1 MRARKESFN
10 GFASSPPY
18 EDGVPAHKLM
28 ELNYKNMIK
37 ALVSLEDEKNISEEV
52 VLDALKEAMA
62 KAYKKNAELQDIDV
76 VAEINEKKKT
86 IDLFQNYTVV
96 PTDDDVEDDE
106 LEIGLAEAKVFD
118 ANAEVGGIIR
128 RPVEMTEMSRA
139 AVSIAKNVLRQ
150 KIREAEKVSV
160 YNEFIDK
167 KDEMLLGEVES
178 VKDKF
183 VLVNLGKTTALMP
196 RSAQIPNE
204 HLREG
209 QQIRVVIKEVN
220 RETKGSQVLVSRA
233 DPMLVKRL
241 FEKEVPEIYDGTVEI
256 KAIAREVGDRTKMAV
271 ISHNPDVDPIG
282 ACIGPKGQRVQR
294 IIEELKGE
302 KIDIFTYSDDLTELV
317 RNALAPAEVIAVL
330 PQSDGHNVLVI
341 VDEDQL
347 SLAIGKRGKNAR
359 LAVKLINRN
368 IDIKTRRD
376 IEDMGMDY
384 DAMIAEAEA
393 RREEI
398 RRENLRRETA
408 RKVEEAK
415 AKAAE
420 RLEAGMKK
428 LEALGGKAEEEDN
441 DYIPDEMMDTLDDNV
456 YEEIDMTSDE
466 KEEETAPV
474 AEPVEVEETPAEEEE
489 IIEPVE
495 ETEEVSE
502 EDEEDVIEEN
512 AMEKKPESRKHAN
525 LEEMAANNTYVSRF
539 EKLADTSKPKQD
551 TKFKKRF
558 KKKDEES
565 NYKVSNKELEK
576 QLKDKLAVS
585 KAAAKPVY
593 TEEELAEIE
602 AQQEAEEER
611 EYDIDYDEY
620 EDFYD
625 EDDN

>member
-1 MRARKESFN
+1 
-10 GFASSPPY
+10 
-18 EDGVPAHKLM
+18 M
-28 ELNYKNMIK
+28 ELNYKNMLK
-37 ALVSLEDEKNISEEV
+37 ALALVEDEKNISEEV
-52 VLDALKEAMA
+52 ILDALKEAMA

-86 IDLFQNYTVV
+86 IDLYQNYTVV
-96 PTDDDVEDDE
+96 ASDDDVEDDE
-106 LEIGLAEAKVFD
+106 LEIGLAEAKAYD

-160 YNEFIDK
+160 YNEYIDK
-167 KDEMLLGEVES
+167 KDDMVLGEVES

-183 VLVNLGKTTALMP
+183 VLVNLGKATALMP

-204 HLREG
+204 RLREG

-220 RETKGSQVLVSRA
+220 KETKGSQVLVSRA

-317 RNALAPAEVIAVL
+317 KNALAPASVIAVI
-330 PQSDGHNVLVI
+330 PQNDAHNLLVI
-341 VDEDQL
+341 VEEDQL

-384 DAMIAEAEA
+384 DALIEEAEA

-398 RRENLRRETA
+398 RRENLRRENQ
-408 RKVEEAK
+408 RKIEEAK
-415 AKAAE
+415 AKAEERIAE
-420 RLEAGMKK
+420 GHRK
-428 LEALGGKAEEEDN
+428 LEALGGKAEAED
-441 DYIPDEMMDTLDDNV
+441 DDFIPDEMMEGLDDRV
-456 YEEIDMTSDE
+456 YESIDLSTNE
-466 KEEETAPV
+466 EGKEEEPV
-474 AEPVEVEETPAEEEE
+474 IQEIEEVSETEEEPAVEVVE
-489 IIEPVE
+489 E
-495 ETEEVSE
+495 ETEEDTE
-502 EDEEDVIEEN
+502 EVFEET
-512 AMEKKPESRKHAN
+512 MEKKPESRKHAN

-551 TKFKKRF
+551 TKFRKKNR
-558 KKKDEES
+558 KKDEES
-565 NYKVSNKELEK
+565 PYKVSNKELEK
-576 QLKDKLAVS
+576 ALKDKLAAN
-585 KAAAKPVY
+585 KAAAKPIY

>member
-1 MRARKESFN
+1 M
-10 GFASSPPY
+10 
-18 EDGVPAHKLM
+18 L
-28 ELNYKNMIK
+28 K
-37 ALVSLEDEKNISEEV
+37 ALALVEDEKNISEEV
-52 VLDALKEAMA
+52 ILDALKEAMA

-86 IDLFQNYTVV
+86 IDLYQNYTVV
-96 PTDDDVEDDE
+96 ASDDDVEDDE
-106 LEIGLAEAKVFD
+106 LEIGLAEAKAYD

-160 YNEFIDK
+160 YNEYIDK
-167 KDEMLLGEVES
+167 KDDMVLGEVES

-183 VLVNLGKTTALMP
+183 VLVNLGKATALMP

-204 HLREG
+204 RLREG

-220 RETKGSQVLVSRA
+220 KETKGSQVLVSRA

-317 RNALAPAEVIAVL
+317 KNALAPASVIAVI
-330 PQSDGHNVLVI
+330 PQSDAHNLLVI
-341 VDEDQL
+341 VEEDQL

-384 DAMIAEAEA
+384 DALIEEAEA

-398 RRENLRRETA
+398 RRENLRRENQ
-408 RKVEEAK
+408 RKIEEAK
-415 AKAAE
+415 AKAEERIAE
-420 RLEAGMKK
+420 GHRK
-428 LEALGGKAEEEDN
+428 LEALGGKAEAED
-441 DYIPDEMMDTLDDNV
+441 DDFIPDEMMEGLDDRV
-456 YEEIDMTSDE
+456 YESIDLSTNE
-466 KEEETAPV
+466 EGKEEEPV
-474 AEPVEVEETPAEEEE
+474 IQEIEEVIETEEEPAVEVVE
-489 IIEPVE
+489 E
-495 ETEEVSE
+495 ETEEDTE
-502 EDEEDVIEEN
+502 EVFEET
-512 AMEKKPESRKHAN
+512 MEKKPESRKHAN

-551 TKFKKRF
+551 TKFRKKNR
-558 KKKDEES
+558 KKDEES
-565 NYKVSNKELEK
+565 PYKVSNKELEK
-576 QLKDKLAVS
+576 ALKDKLAAN
-585 KAAAKPVY
+585 KAAAKPIY

>member
-1 MRARKESFN
+1 
-10 GFASSPPY
+10 
-18 EDGVPAHKLM
+18 M
-28 ELNYKNMIK
+28 ELNYKNMLK
-37 ALVSLEDEKNISEEV
+37 ALALVEDEKNISEEV
-52 VLDALKEAMA
+52 ILDALKEAMA

-86 IDLFQNYTVV
+86 IDLYQNYTVV
-96 PTDDDVEDDE
+96 ASDDDVEDDE
-106 LEIGLAEAKVFD
+106 LEIGLAEAKAYD

-128 RPVEMTEMSRA
+128 RPVEMTDMSRA

-160 YNEFIDK
+160 YNEYIDK
-167 KDEMLLGEVES
+167 KDDMVLGEVES

-183 VLVNLGKTTALMP
+183 VLVNLGKATALMP

-204 HLREG
+204 RLREG

-220 RETKGSQVLVSRA
+220 KETKGSQVLVSRA

-317 RNALAPAEVIAVL
+317 KNALAPASVIAVI
-330 PQSDGHNVLVI
+330 PQSDAYNLLVI
-341 VDEDQL
+341 VEEDQL

-384 DAMIAEAEA
+384 DALIEEAEA

-398 RRENLRRETA
+398 RRENLRRENQ
-408 RKVEEAK
+408 RKIEEAK
-415 AKAAE
+415 AKAEERIAE
-420 RLEAGMKK
+420 GHRK
-428 LEALGGKAEEEDN
+428 LEALGGKAEAED
-441 DYIPDEMMDTLDDNV
+441 DDFIPDEMMEGLDDRV
-456 YEEIDMTSDE
+456 YESIDLSTNE
-466 KEEETAPV
+466 EGKEEEPV
-474 AEPVEVEETPAEEEE
+474 IQEIEEVSETEEEPAVEVVE
-489 IIEPVE
+489 E
-495 ETEEVSE
+495 ETEEDTE
-502 EDEEDVIEEN
+502 EVFEET
-512 AMEKKPESRKHAN
+512 MEKKPESRKHAN

-551 TKFKKRF
+551 TKFRKKNR
-558 KKKDEES
+558 KKDEES
-565 NYKVSNKELEK
+565 PYKVSNKELEK
-576 QLKDKLAVS
+576 ALKDKLAAN
-585 KAAAKPVY
+585 KAAAKPIY
-593 TEEELAEIE
+593 TEEELAEIQ

>member
-1 MRARKESFN
+1 
-10 GFASSPPY
+10 
-18 EDGVPAHKLM
+18 M
-28 ELNYKNMIK
+28 ELNYKNMLK
-37 ALVSLEDEKNISEEV
+37 ALALVEDEKNISEEV
-52 VLDALKEAMA
+52 ILDALKEAMA

-86 IDLFQNYTVV
+86 IDLYQNYTVV
-96 PTDDDVEDDE
+96 ASDDDVEDDE
-106 LEIGLAEAKVFD
+106 LEIGLAEAKEYD

-160 YNEFIDK
+160 YNEYIDK
-167 KDEMLLGEVES
+167 KDDMVLGEVES

-183 VLVNLGKTTALMP
+183 VLVNLGKATALMP

-204 HLREG
+204 RLREG

-220 RETKGSQVLVSRA
+220 KETKGSQVLVSRA

-282 ACIGPKGQRVQR
+282 ACIGPKGQRVQK

-317 RNALAPAEVIAVL
+317 KNALAPASVIAVI
-330 PQSDGHNVLVI
+330 PQSDAHNLLVI
-341 VDEDQL
+341 VEEDQL

-384 DAMIAEAEA
+384 DALIEEAEA

-398 RRENLRRETA
+398 RRENLRRENQ
-408 RKVEEAK
+408 RKIEEAK
-415 AKAAE
+415 AKAEERIAE
-420 RLEAGMKK
+420 GHRK
-428 LEALGGKAEEEDN
+428 LEALGGKAEAED
-441 DYIPDEMMDTLDDNV
+441 DDFIPDEMMEGLDDRV
-456 YEEIDMTSDE
+456 YESIDLSTNE
-466 KEEETAPV
+466 EGKEEEPV
-474 AEPVEVEETPAEEEE
+474 IQEIEEVSETEEEPAVEVVE
-489 IIEPVE
+489 E
-495 ETEEVSE
+495 ETEEDTE
-502 EDEEDVIEEN
+502 EVFEET
-512 AMEKKPESRKHAN
+512 MEKKPESRKHAN

-551 TKFKKRF
+551 TKFRKKNR
-558 KKKDEES
+558 KKDEES
-565 NYKVSNKELEK
+565 PYKVSNKELEK
-576 QLKDKLAVS
+576 ALKDKLAAN
-585 KAAAKPVY
+585 KAAAKPIY

>member
-1 MRARKESFN
+1 
-10 GFASSPPY
+10 
-18 EDGVPAHKLM
+18 M

-37 ALVSLEDEKNISEEV
+37 ALALVEDEKNISEEV
-52 VLDALKEAMA
+52 ILDALKEAMA

-86 IDLFQNYTVV
+86 IDLYQNYTVV
-96 PTDDDVEDDE
+96 ASDDDVEDDE
-106 LEIGLAEAKVFD
+106 LEIGLAEAKEYD
-118 ANAEVGGIIR
+118 SNAEVGGTIR

-160 YNEFIDK
+160 YNEYIDK
-167 KDEMLLGEVES
+167 KDDMVLGEVES

-183 VLVNLGKTTALMP
+183 ILVNLGKTTALMP

-204 HLREG
+204 RMYEG

-241 FEKEVPEIYDGTVEI
+241 FEKEVPEIYEGTVEI

-294 IIEELKGE
+294 VIEELKGE

-317 RNALAPAEVIAVL
+317 KNALAPAEVIAVI
-330 PQSDGHNVLVI
+330 PQNDAHNLLVI

-398 RRENLRRETA
+398 RLENLRRENA

-415 AKAAE
+415 AKAEE
-420 RLEAGMKK
+420 RIAAGHRK
-428 LEALGGKAEEEDN
+428 LEALGGKAMAED
-441 DYIPDEMMDTLDDNV
+441 DDFIPDEMMEGLDDRV
-456 YEEIDMTSDE
+456 YASIDMAAAESEAEEDTPVQE
-466 KEEETAPV
+466 IPAEETY
-474 AEPVEVEETPAEEEE
+474 EPVETVIEPEE
-489 IIEPVE
+489 IEE
-495 ETEEVSE
+495 ETEENE
-502 EDEEDVIEEN
+502 EEIVEEV
-512 AMEKKPESRKHAN
+512 MEKKQESRKHAN

-551 TKFKKRF
+551 TKFKKK

-565 NYKVSNKELEK
+565 TYKVSNKELEK
-576 QLKDKLAVS
+576 QLKEKLAVS
-585 KAAAKPVY
+585 KAAAKPIY

-602 AQQEAEEER
+602 AQQEAEEEK

-620 EDFYD
+620 EDYYGED
-625 EDDN
+625 E

>member
-1 MRARKESFN
+1 
-10 GFASSPPY
+10 
-18 EDGVPAHKLM
+18 M

-37 ALVSLEDEKNISEEV
+37 ALALVEDEKNISEEV
-52 VLDALKEAMA
+52 ILDALKEAMA

-86 IDLFQNYTVV
+86 IDLYQNYTVV
-96 PTDDDVEDDE
+96 ASDDDVEDDE
-106 LEIGLAEAKVFD
+106 LEIGLAEAKEYD
-118 ANAEVGGIIR
+118 SNAEVGGTIR

-160 YNEFIDK
+160 YNEYIDK
-167 KDEMLLGEVES
+167 KDDMVLGEVES

-183 VLVNLGKTTALMP
+183 ILVNLGKTTALMP

-204 HLREG
+204 RMYEG

-241 FEKEVPEIYDGTVEI
+241 FEKEVPEIYEGTVEI

-294 IIEELKGE
+294 VIEELKGE

-317 RNALAPAEVIAVL
+317 KNALAPAEVIAVI
-330 PQSDGHNVLVI
+330 PQNDAHNLLVI

-398 RRENLRRETA
+398 RLENLRRENA

-415 AKAAE
+415 AKAEE
-420 RLEAGMKK
+420 RIAAGHRK
-428 LEALGGKAEEEDN
+428 LEALGGKAMAED
-441 DYIPDEMMDTLDDNV
+441 DDFIPDEMMEGLDDRV
-456 YEEIDMTSDE
+456 YASIDMAAAESEAEEDTPVQE
-466 KEEETAPV
+466 IPAEETY
-474 AEPVEVEETPAEEEE
+474 EPVETVIEPEE
-489 IIEPVE
+489 IEE
-495 ETEEVSE
+495 ETEENE
-502 EDEEDVIEEN
+502 EEIVEEV
-512 AMEKKPESRKHAN
+512 MEKKQESRKHAN

-551 TKFKKRF
+551 TKFKKK
-558 KKKDEES
+558 KKKDEETS
-565 NYKVSNKELEK
+565 YKVSNKELEK
-576 QLKDKLAVS
+576 QLKEKLAVS
-585 KAAAKPVY
+585 KAAAKPIY

>member
-1 MRARKESFN
+1 
-10 GFASSPPY
+10 
-18 EDGVPAHKLM
+18 M
-28 ELNYKNMIK
+28 ELNYKNMLK
-37 ALVSLEDEKNISEEV
+37 ALALVEDEKNISEEV
-52 VLDALKEAMA
+52 ILDALKEAMA

-86 IDLFQNYTVV
+86 IDLYQNYTVV
-96 PTDDDVEDDE
+96 ASDDDVEDDE
-106 LEIGLAEAKVFD
+106 LEIGLAEAKAYD

-128 RPVEMTEMSRA
+128 RPVEMTDMSRA

-160 YNEFIDK
+160 YNEYIDK
-167 KDEMLLGEVES
+167 KDDMVLGEVES

-183 VLVNLGKTTALMP
+183 VLVNLGKATALMP

-204 HLREG
+204 RLREG

-220 RETKGSQVLVSRA
+220 KETKGSQVLVSRA

-317 RNALAPAEVIAVL
+317 KNALAPASVIAVI
-330 PQSDGHNVLVI
+330 PQSDAHNLLVI
-341 VDEDQL
+341 VEEDQL

-398 RRENLRRETA
+398 RLENLRRENA

-415 AKAAE
+415 AKAEE
-420 RLEAGMKK
+420 RIAAGHRK
-428 LEALGGKAEEEDN
+428 LEALGGKAMAED
-441 DYIPDEMMDTLDDNV
+441 DDFIPDEMMEGLDDRV
-456 YEEIDMTSDE
+456 YESIDLSTNE
-466 KEEETAPV
+466 EGKEEEPV
-474 AEPVEVEETPAEEEE
+474 IQEIEEVSETEEEPAVEVVE
-489 IIEPVE
+489 E
-495 ETEEVSE
+495 ETEEDTE
-502 EDEEDVIEEN
+502 EVFEET
-512 AMEKKPESRKHAN
+512 MEKKPESRKHAN

-551 TKFKKRF
+551 TKFRKKNR
-558 KKKDEES
+558 KKDEES
-565 NYKVSNKELEK
+565 PYKVSNKELEK
-576 QLKDKLAVS
+576 ALKDKLAAN
-585 KAAAKPVY
+585 KAAAKPIY

>member
-1 MRARKESFN
+1 
-10 GFASSPPY
+10 
-18 EDGVPAHKLM
+18 M

-37 ALVSLEDEKNISEEV
+37 ALALVEDEKNISEEV
-52 VLDALKEAMA
+52 ILDALKEAMA

-86 IDLFQNYTVV
+86 IDLYQNYTVV
-96 PTDDDVEDDE
+96 ASDDDVEDDE
-106 LEIGLAEAKVFD
+106 LEIGLAEAKEYD
-118 ANAEVGGIIR
+118 SNAEVGGTIR

-160 YNEFIDK
+160 YNEYIDK
-167 KDEMLLGEVES
+167 KDDMVLGEVES

-183 VLVNLGKTTALMP
+183 ILVNLGKTTALMP

-204 HLREG
+204 RMYEG

-241 FEKEVPEIYDGTVEI
+241 FEKEVPEIYEGTVEI

-294 IIEELKGE
+294 VIEELKGE

-317 RNALAPAEVIAVL
+317 KNALAPAEVIAVI
-330 PQSDGHNVLVI
+330 PQNDAHNLLVI

-398 RRENLRRETA
+398 RLENLRRENA

-415 AKAAE
+415 AKAEE
-420 RLEAGMKK
+420 RIAAGHRK
-428 LEALGGKAEEEDN
+428 LEALGGKAMAED
-441 DYIPDEMMDTLDDNV
+441 DDFIPDEMMEGLDDRV
-456 YEEIDMTSDE
+456 YASIDMAAAESEAEEDTPVQEIPS
-466 KEEETAPV
+466 EETY
-474 AEPVEVEETPAEEEE
+474 EPVETVIEPEE
-489 IIEPVE
+489 IEE
-495 ETEEVSE
+495 ETEENE
-502 EDEEDVIEEN
+502 EEIVEEV
-512 AMEKKPESRKHAN
+512 MEKKQESRKHAN

-539 EKLADTSKPKQD
+539 EKLADSSKPKQD
-551 TKFKKRF
+551 TKFKK
-558 KKKDEES
+558 KNKKDEETS
-565 NYKVSNKELEK
+565 YKVSNKELEK
-576 QLKDKLAVS
+576 QLKEKLAVS
-585 KAAAKPVY
+585 KAAAKPIY

>member
-1 MRARKESFN
+1 
-10 GFASSPPY
+10 
-18 EDGVPAHKLM
+18 M
-28 ELNYKNMIK
+28 ELNYKNMLK
-37 ALVSLEDEKNISEEV
+37 ALALVEDEKNISEEV
-52 VLDALKEAMA
+52 ILDALKEAMA

-86 IDLFQNYTVV
+86 IDLYQNYTVV
-96 PTDDDVEDDE
+96 ASDDDVEDDE
-106 LEIGLAEAKVFD
+106 LEIGLAEAKAYD

-128 RPVEMTEMSRA
+128 RPVEMTDMSRA

-160 YNEFIDK
+160 YNEYIDK
-167 KDEMLLGEVES
+167 KDDMVLGEVES

-183 VLVNLGKTTALMP
+183 VLVNLGKATALMP

-204 HLREG
+204 RLREG

-220 RETKGSQVLVSRA
+220 KETKGSQVLVSRA

-317 RNALAPAEVIAVL
+317 KNALAPASVIAVI
-330 PQSDGHNVLVI
+330 PQSDAHNLLVI
-341 VDEDQL
+341 VEEDQL

-384 DAMIAEAEA
+384 DALIEEAEA

-398 RRENLRRETA
+398 RRENLRRENQ
-408 RKVEEAK
+408 RKIEEAK
-415 AKAAE
+415 AKAEERIAE
-420 RLEAGMKK
+420 GHRK
-428 LEALGGKAEEEDN
+428 LEALGGKAEAED
-441 DYIPDEMMDTLDDNV
+441 DDFIPDEMMEGLDDRV
-456 YEEIDMTSDE
+456 YESIDLSANE
-466 KEEETAPV
+466 EGKEEEPV
-474 AEPVEVEETPAEEEE
+474 IQEIEEVSETEEEPAVEVVE
-489 IIEPVE
+489 E
-495 ETEEVSE
+495 ETEEDTE
-502 EDEEDVIEEN
+502 EVFEET
-512 AMEKKPESRKHAN
+512 MEKKPESRKHAN

-551 TKFKKRF
+551 TKFRKKNR
-558 KKKDEES
+558 KKDEES
-565 NYKVSNKELEK
+565 PYKVSNKELEK
-576 QLKDKLAVS
+576 ALKDKLAAN
-585 KAAAKPVY
+585 KAAAKPIY
-593 TEEELAEIE
+593 TEEELAEIQ

>member
-1 MRARKESFN
+1 
-10 GFASSPPY
+10 
-18 EDGVPAHKLM
+18 M
-28 ELNYKNMIK
+28 ELNYKNMLK
-37 ALVSLEDEKNISEEV
+37 ALALVEDEKNISEEV
-52 VLDALKEAMA
+52 ILDALKEAMA

-86 IDLFQNYTVV
+86 IDLYQNYTVV
-96 PTDDDVEDDE
+96 ASDDDVEDDE
-106 LEIGLAEAKVFD
+106 LEIGLAEAKAYD
-118 ANAEVGGIIR
+118 ANAQVGGIIR
-128 RPVEMTEMSRA
+128 RPVEMTDMSRA

-160 YNEFIDK
+160 YNEYIDK
-167 KDEMLLGEVES
+167 KDDMVLGEVES

-183 VLVNLGKTTALMP
+183 VLVNLGKATALMP

-204 HLREG
+204 RLREG

-220 RETKGSQVLVSRA
+220 KETKGSQVLVSRA

-317 RNALAPAEVIAVL
+317 KNALAPASVIAVI
-330 PQSDGHNVLVI
+330 PQSDAHNLLVI
-341 VDEDQL
+341 VEEDQL

-384 DAMIAEAEA
+384 DALIEEAEA

-398 RRENLRRETA
+398 RRENLRRENQ
-408 RKVEEAK
+408 RKIEEAK
-415 AKAAE
+415 AKAEERIAE
-420 RLEAGMKK
+420 GHRK
-428 LEALGGKAEEEDN
+428 LEALGGKAEAED
-441 DYIPDEMMDTLDDNV
+441 DDFIPDEMMEGLDDRV
-456 YEEIDMTSDE
+456 YESIDLSTNE
-466 KEEETAPV
+466 EGKEEEPV
-474 AEPVEVEETPAEEEE
+474 IQEIEEVSETEEEPAVEVVE
-489 IIEPVE
+489 E
-495 ETEEVSE
+495 ETEEDTE
-502 EDEEDVIEEN
+502 EVFEET
-512 AMEKKPESRKHAN
+512 MEKKPESRKHAN

-551 TKFKKRF
+551 TKFRKKNR
-558 KKKDEES
+558 KKDEES
-565 NYKVSNKELEK
+565 PYKVSNKELEK
-576 QLKDKLAVS
+576 ALKDKLAAN
-585 KAAAKPVY
+585 KAAAKPIY
-593 TEEELAEIE
+593 TEEELAEIQ

>member
-1 MRARKESFN
+1 
-10 GFASSPPY
+10 
-18 EDGVPAHKLM
+18 M
-28 ELNYKNMIK
+28 ELNYKNMLK
-37 ALVSLEDEKNISEEV
+37 ALALVEDEKNISEEV
-52 VLDALKEAMA
+52 ILDALKEAMA

-86 IDLFQNYTVV
+86 IDLYQNYTVV
-96 PTDDDVEDDE
+96 ASDDDVEDDE
-106 LEIGLAEAKVFD
+106 LEIGLAEAKEYD

-160 YNEFIDK
+160 YNEYIDK
-167 KDEMLLGEVES
+167 KDDMVLGEVES

-183 VLVNLGKTTALMP
+183 VLVNLGKATALMP

-204 HLREG
+204 RLREG

-220 RETKGSQVLVSRA
+220 KETKGSQVLVSRA

-317 RNALAPAEVIAVL
+317 KNALAPASVIAVI
-330 PQSDGHNVLVI
+330 PQSDAHNLLVI
-341 VDEDQL
+341 VEEDQL

-384 DAMIAEAEA
+384 DALIEEAEA

-398 RRENLRRETA
+398 RRENLRRENQ
-408 RKVEEAK
+408 RKIEEAK
-415 AKAAE
+415 AKAEERIAE
-420 RLEAGMKK
+420 GHRK
-428 LEALGGKAEEEDN
+428 LEALGGKAEAED
-441 DYIPDEMMDTLDDNV
+441 DDFIPDEMMEGLDDRV
-456 YEEIDMTSDE
+456 YESIDLSANE
-466 KEEETAPV
+466 EGKEEEPV
-474 AEPVEVEETPAEEEE
+474 IQEIEEVSETEEEPAVEVVE
-489 IIEPVE
+489 E
-495 ETEEVSE
+495 ETEEDTE
-502 EDEEDVIEEN
+502 EVFEET
-512 AMEKKPESRKHAN
+512 MEKKPESRKHAN

-551 TKFKKRF
+551 TKFRKKNR
-558 KKKDEES
+558 KKDEES
-565 NYKVSNKELEK
+565 PYKVSNKELEK
-576 QLKDKLAVS
+576 ALKDKLAAN
-585 KAAAKPVY
+585 KAAAKPIY
-593 TEEELAEIE
+593 TEEELAEIQ

>member
-1 MRARKESFN
+1 
-10 GFASSPPY
+10 
-18 EDGVPAHKLM
+18 M
-28 ELNYKNMIK
+28 ELNYKNMLK
-37 ALVSLEDEKNISEEV
+37 ALALVEDEKNISEEV
-52 VLDALKEAMA
+52 ILDALKEAMA

-86 IDLFQNYTVV
+86 IDLYQNYTVV
-96 PTDDDVEDDE
+96 ASDDDVEDDE
-106 LEIGLAEAKVFD
+106 LEIGLAEAKAYD

-160 YNEFIDK
+160 YNEYIDK
-167 KDEMLLGEVES
+167 KDDMVLGEVES

-183 VLVNLGKTTALMP
+183 VLVNLGKATALMP

-204 HLREG
+204 RLREG

-220 RETKGSQVLVSRA
+220 KETKGSQVLVSRA

-317 RNALAPAEVIAVL
+317 KNALAPASVIAVI
-330 PQSDGHNVLVI
+330 PQSDAHNLLVI
-341 VDEDQL
+341 VEEDQL

-384 DAMIAEAEA
+384 DALIEEAEA

-398 RRENLRRETA
+398 RRENLRRENQ
-408 RKVEEAK
+408 RKIEEAK
-415 AKAAE
+415 AKAEERIAE
-420 RLEAGMKK
+420 GHRK
-428 LEALGGKAEEEDN
+428 LEALGGKAEAED
-441 DYIPDEMMDTLDDNV
+441 DDFIPDEMMEGLDDRV
-456 YEEIDMTSDE
+456 YESIDLSANE
-466 KEEETAPV
+466 EGKEEEPV
-474 AEPVEVEETPAEEEE
+474 IQEIEEVSETEEEPAVEVVE
-489 IIEPVE
+489 E
-495 ETEEVSE
+495 ETEEDTE
-502 EDEEDVIEEN
+502 EVFEET
-512 AMEKKPESRKHAN
+512 MEKKPESRKHAN

-551 TKFKKRF
+551 TKFRKKNR
-558 KKKDEES
+558 KKDEES
-565 NYKVSNKELEK
+565 PYKVSNKELEK
-576 QLKDKLAVS
+576 ALKDKFAAN
-585 KAAAKPVY
+585 KAAAKPIY
-593 TEEELAEIE
+593 TEEELAEIQ

>member
-1 MRARKESFN
+1 
-10 GFASSPPY
+10 
-18 EDGVPAHKLM
+18 M
-28 ELNYKNMIK
+28 ELNYKNMLK
-37 ALVSLEDEKNISEEV
+37 ALALVEDEKNISEEV
-52 VLDALKEAMA
+52 ILDALKEAMA

-86 IDLFQNYTVV
+86 IDLYQNYTVV
-96 PTDDDVEDDE
+96 ASDDDVEDDE
-106 LEIGLAEAKVFD
+106 LEIGLAEAKAYD

-160 YNEFIDK
+160 YNEYIDK
-167 KDEMLLGEVES
+167 KDDMVLGEVES

-183 VLVNLGKTTALMP
+183 VLVNLGKATALMP

-204 HLREG
+204 RLREG

-220 RETKGSQVLVSRA
+220 KETKGSQVLVSRA

-317 RNALAPAEVIAVL
+317 KNALAPASVIAVI
-330 PQSDGHNVLVI
+330 PQNDAHNLLVI
-341 VDEDQL
+341 VEEDQL

-384 DAMIAEAEA
+384 DALIEEAEA

-398 RRENLRRETA
+398 RRENLRRENQ
-408 RKVEEAK
+408 RKIEEAK
-415 AKAAE
+415 AKAEERIAE
-420 RLEAGMKK
+420 GHRK
-428 LEALGGKAEEEDN
+428 LEALGGKAEAED
-441 DYIPDEMMDTLDDNV
+441 DDFIPDEMMEGLDDRV
-456 YEEIDMTSDE
+456 YESIDLSTNE
-466 KEEETAPV
+466 EGKEEEPV
-474 AEPVEVEETPAEEEE
+474 IQE
-489 IIEPVE
+489 I
-495 ETEEVSE
+495 EEVSE
-502 EDEEDVIEEN
+502 IEEEPAVEVVEEDTEEDTEEVFEET
-512 AMEKKPESRKHAN
+512 MEKKPESRKHAN

-551 TKFKKRF
+551 TKFRKKNR
-558 KKKDEES
+558 KKDEES
-565 NYKVSNKELEK
+565 PYKVSNKELEK
-576 QLKDKLAVS
+576 ALKDKLAAN
-585 KAAAKPVY
+585 KAAAKPIY

>member
-1 MRARKESFN
+1 
-10 GFASSPPY
+10 
-18 EDGVPAHKLM
+18 M
-28 ELNYKNMIK
+28 ELNYKNMLK
-37 ALVSLEDEKNISEEV
+37 ALALVEDEKNISEEV
-52 VLDALKEAMA
+52 ILDALKEAMA

-86 IDLFQNYTVV
+86 IDLYQNYTVV
-96 PTDDDVEDDE
+96 ASDDDVEDDE
-106 LEIGLAEAKVFD
+106 LEIGLAEAKAYD
-118 ANAEVGGIIR
+118 ANVQVGGIIR

-160 YNEFIDK
+160 YNEYIDK
-167 KDEMLLGEVES
+167 KDDMVLGEVES

-183 VLVNLGKTTALMP
+183 VLVNLGKATALMP

-204 HLREG
+204 RLREG

-220 RETKGSQVLVSRA
+220 KETKGSQVLVSRA

-317 RNALAPAEVIAVL
+317 KNALAPASVIAVI
-330 PQSDGHNVLVI
+330 PQSDAHNLLVI
-341 VDEDQL
+341 VEEDQL

-384 DAMIAEAEA
+384 DALIEEAEA

-398 RRENLRRETA
+398 RRENLRRENQ
-408 RKVEEAK
+408 RKIEEAK
-415 AKAAE
+415 AKAEERIAE
-420 RLEAGMKK
+420 GHRK
-428 LEALGGKAEEEDN
+428 LEALGGKAEAED
-441 DYIPDEMMDTLDDNV
+441 DDFIPDEMMEGLDDRV
-456 YEEIDMTSDE
+456 YESIDLSTNE
-466 KEEETAPV
+466 EGKEEEPV
-474 AEPVEVEETPAEEEE
+474 IQEIEEVSETEEEPAVEVVE
-489 IIEPVE
+489 E
-495 ETEEVSE
+495 ETEEDTE
-502 EDEEDVIEEN
+502 EVFEET
-512 AMEKKPESRKHAN
+512 MEKKPESRKHAN

-551 TKFKKRF
+551 TKFRKKNR
-558 KKKDEES
+558 KKDEES
-565 NYKVSNKELEK
+565 PYKVSNKELEK
-576 QLKDKLAVS
+576 ALKDKLAAN
-585 KAAAKPVY
+585 KAAAKPIY
-593 TEEELAEIE
+593 TEEELAEIQ

>member
-1 MRARKESFN
+1 
-10 GFASSPPY
+10 
-18 EDGVPAHKLM
+18 M
-28 ELNYKNMIK
+28 ELNYKNMLK
-37 ALVSLEDEKNISEEV
+37 ALALVEDEKNISEEV
-52 VLDALKEAMA
+52 ILDALKEAMA

-86 IDLFQNYTVV
+86 IDLYQNYTVV
-96 PTDDDVEDDE
+96 ASDDDVEDDE
-106 LEIGLAEAKVFD
+106 LEIGLAEAKAYD

-160 YNEFIDK
+160 YNEYIDK
-167 KDEMLLGEVES
+167 KDDMVLGEVES

-183 VLVNLGKTTALMP
+183 VLVNLGKATALMP

-204 HLREG
+204 RLREG

-220 RETKGSQVLVSRA
+220 KETKGSQVLVSRA

-317 RNALAPAEVIAVL
+317 KNALAPASVIAVI
-330 PQSDGHNVLVI
+330 PQSDAHNLLVI
-341 VDEDQL
+341 VEEDQL

-384 DAMIAEAEA
+384 DALIEEAEA

-398 RRENLRRETA
+398 RRENLRRENQ
-408 RKVEEAK
+408 RKIEEAK
-415 AKAAE
+415 AKAEERIAE
-420 RLEAGMKK
+420 GHRK
-428 LEALGGKAEEEDN
+428 LEALGGKAEAED
-441 DYIPDEMMDTLDDNV
+441 DDFIPDEMMEGLDDRV
-456 YEEIDMTSDE
+456 YESIDLSANE
-466 KEEETAPV
+466 EGKEEEPV
-474 AEPVEVEETPAEEEE
+474 IQEIEEVSETEEEPAVEVVE
-489 IIEPVE
+489 E
-495 ETEEVSE
+495 ETEEDTE
-502 EDEEDVIEEN
+502 EVFEET
-512 AMEKKPESRKHAN
+512 MEKKPESRKHAN

-551 TKFKKRF
+551 TKFRKKNR
-558 KKKDEES
+558 KKDEES
-565 NYKVSNKELEK
+565 PYKVSNKELEK
-576 QLKDKLAVS
+576 ALKDKLAAN
-585 KAAAKPVY
+585 KAAAKPIY

-620 EDFYD
+620 EDYYD

>member
-1 MRARKESFN
+1 
-10 GFASSPPY
+10 
-18 EDGVPAHKLM
+18 M
-28 ELNYKNMIK
+28 ELNYKNMLK
-37 ALVSLEDEKNISEEV
+37 ALALVEDEKNISEEV
-52 VLDALKEAMA
+52 ILDALKEAMA

-86 IDLFQNYTVV
+86 IDLYQNYTVV
-96 PTDDDVEDDE
+96 ASDDDVEDDE
-106 LEIGLAEAKVFD
+106 LEIGLAEAKAYD
-118 ANAEVGGIIR
+118 ANAQVGGIIR

-160 YNEFIDK
+160 YNEYIDK
-167 KDEMLLGEVES
+167 KDDMVLGEVES

-183 VLVNLGKTTALMP
+183 VLVNLGKATALMP

-204 HLREG
+204 RLREG

-220 RETKGSQVLVSRA
+220 KETKGSQVLVSRA

-317 RNALAPAEVIAVL
+317 KNALAPASVIAVI
-330 PQSDGHNVLVI
+330 PQSDAHNLLVI
-341 VDEDQL
+341 VEEDQL

-384 DAMIAEAEA
+384 DALIEEAEA

-398 RRENLRRETA
+398 RRENLRRENQ
-408 RKVEEAK
+408 RKIEEAK
-415 AKAAE
+415 AKAEERIAE
-420 RLEAGMKK
+420 GHRK
-428 LEALGGKAEEEDN
+428 LEALGGKAEAED
-441 DYIPDEMMDTLDDNV
+441 DDFIPDEMMEGLDDRV
-456 YEEIDMTSDE
+456 YESIDLSTNE
-466 KEEETAPV
+466 EGKEEEPV
-474 AEPVEVEETPAEEEE
+474 IQEIEEVSETEEEPAVEVVE
-489 IIEPVE
+489 E
-495 ETEEVSE
+495 ETEEDTE
-502 EDEEDVIEEN
+502 EVFEET
-512 AMEKKPESRKHAN
+512 MEKKPESRKHAN

-551 TKFKKRF
+551 TKFRKKNR
-558 KKKDEES
+558 KKDEES
-565 NYKVSNKELEK
+565 PYKVSNKELEK
-576 QLKDKLAVS
+576 ALKDKLAAN
-585 KAAAKPVY
+585 KAAAKPIY

>member
-1 MRARKESFN
+1 
-10 GFASSPPY
+10 
-18 EDGVPAHKLM
+18 M
-28 ELNYKNMIK
+28 ELNYKNMLK
-37 ALVSLEDEKNISEEV
+37 ALALVEDEKNISEEV
-52 VLDALKEAMA
+52 ILDALKEAMA

-86 IDLFQNYTVV
+86 IDLYQNYTVV
-96 PTDDDVEDDE
+96 ASDDDVEDDE
-106 LEIGLAEAKVFD
+106 LEIGLAEAKAYD

-128 RPVEMTEMSRA
+128 RPVEMTDMSRA

-160 YNEFIDK
+160 YNEYIDK
-167 KDEMLLGEVES
+167 KDDMVLGEVES

-183 VLVNLGKTTALMP
+183 VLVNLGKATALMP

-204 HLREG
+204 RLREG

-220 RETKGSQVLVSRA
+220 KETKGSQVLVSRA

-317 RNALAPAEVIAVL
+317 KNALAPASVIAVI
-330 PQSDGHNVLVI
+330 PQSDAHNLLVI
-341 VDEDQL
+341 VEEDQL

-384 DAMIAEAEA
+384 DALIEEAEA

-398 RRENLRRETA
+398 RRENLRRENQ
-408 RKVEEAK
+408 RKIEEAK
-415 AKAAE
+415 AKAEERIAE
-420 RLEAGMKK
+420 GHRK
-428 LEALGGKAEEEDN
+428 LEALGGKAEAED
-441 DYIPDEMMDTLDDNV
+441 DDFIPDEMMEGLDDRV
-456 YEEIDMTSDE
+456 YESIDLSANE
-466 KEEETAPV
+466 EGKEEEPV
-474 AEPVEVEETPAEEEE
+474 IQEIEEVSETEEEPAVEVVE
-489 IIEPVE
+489 E
-495 ETEEVSE
+495 ETEEDTE
-502 EDEEDVIEEN
+502 EVFEET
-512 AMEKKPESRKHAN
+512 MEKKPESRKHAN

-551 TKFKKRF
+551 TKFRKKNR
-558 KKKDEES
+558 KKDEES
-565 NYKVSNKELEK
+565 PYKVSNKELEK
-576 QLKDKLAVS
+576 ALKDKLAAN
-585 KAAAKPVY
+585 KAAAKPIY

>member
-1 MRARKESFN
+1 
-10 GFASSPPY
+10 
-18 EDGVPAHKLM
+18 M
-28 ELNYKNMIK
+28 ELNYKNMLK
-37 ALVSLEDEKNISEEV
+37 ALALVEDEKNISEEV
-52 VLDALKEAMA
+52 ILDALKEAMA

-86 IDLFQNYTVV
+86 IDLYQNYTVV
-96 PTDDDVEDDE
+96 ASDDDVEDDE
-106 LEIGLAEAKVFD
+106 LEIGLAEAKAYD

-128 RPVEMTEMSRA
+128 RPVEMTDMSRA

-160 YNEFIDK
+160 YNEYIDK
-167 KDEMLLGEVES
+167 KDDMVLGEVES

-183 VLVNLGKTTALMP
+183 VLVNLGKATALMP

-204 HLREG
+204 RLREG

-220 RETKGSQVLVSRA
+220 KETKGSQVLVSRA

-317 RNALAPAEVIAVL
+317 KNALAPASVIAVI
-330 PQSDGHNVLVI
+330 PQSDAHNLLVI
-341 VDEDQL
+341 VEEDQL

-398 RRENLRRETA
+398 RLENLRRENA

-415 AKAAE
+415 AKAEE
-420 RLEAGMKK
+420 RIAAGHRK
-428 LEALGGKAEEEDN
+428 LEALGGKAMAED
-441 DYIPDEMMDTLDDNV
+441 DDFIPDEMMEGLDDRV
-456 YEEIDMTSDE
+456 YESIDLSANE
-466 KEEETAPV
+466 EGKEEEPV
-474 AEPVEVEETPAEEEE
+474 IQEIEEVSETEEEPAVEVVE
-489 IIEPVE
+489 E
-495 ETEEVSE
+495 ETEEDTE
-502 EDEEDVIEEN
+502 EVFEET
-512 AMEKKPESRKHAN
+512 MEKKPESRKHAN

-551 TKFKKRF
+551 TKFRKKNR
-558 KKKDEES
+558 KKDEES
-565 NYKVSNKELEK
+565 PYKVSNKELEK
-576 QLKDKLAVS
+576 ALKDKLAAN
-585 KAAAKPVY
+585 KAAAKPIY

>member
-1 MRARKESFN
+1 
-10 GFASSPPY
+10 
-18 EDGVPAHKLM
+18 M
-28 ELNYKNMIK
+28 ELNYKNMLK
-37 ALVSLEDEKNISEEV
+37 ALALVEDEKNISEEV
-52 VLDALKEAMA
+52 ILDALKEAMA

-86 IDLFQNYTVV
+86 IDLYQNYTVV
-96 PTDDDVEDDE
+96 ASDDDVEDDE
-106 LEIGLAEAKVFD
+106 LEIGLAEAKAYD
-118 ANAEVGGIIR
+118 ANAQVGGIIR

-160 YNEFIDK
+160 YNEYIDK
-167 KDEMLLGEVES
+167 KDDMVLGEVES

-183 VLVNLGKTTALMP
+183 VLVNLGKATALMP

-204 HLREG
+204 RLREG

-220 RETKGSQVLVSRA
+220 KETKGSQVLVSRA

-317 RNALAPAEVIAVL
+317 KNALAPASVIAVI
-330 PQSDGHNVLVI
+330 PQSDAHNLLVI
-341 VDEDQL
+341 VEEDQL

-384 DAMIAEAEA
+384 DALIEEAEA

-398 RRENLRRETA
+398 RRENLRRENQ
-408 RKVEEAK
+408 RKIEEAK
-415 AKAAE
+415 AKAEERIAE
-420 RLEAGMKK
+420 GHRK
-428 LEALGGKAEEEDN
+428 LEALGGKAEAED
-441 DYIPDEMMDTLDDNV
+441 DDFIPDEMMEGLDDRV
-456 YEEIDMTSDE
+456 YESIDLSTNE
-466 KEEETAPV
+466 EGKEEEPV
-474 AEPVEVEETPAEEEE
+474 IQEIEEVSEIEEEPAVEVVE
-489 IIEPVE
+489 E
-495 ETEEVSE
+495 ETEEDTE
-502 EDEEDVIEEN
+502 EVFEET
-512 AMEKKPESRKHAN
+512 MEKKPESRKHAN

-551 TKFKKRF
+551 TKFRKKNR
-558 KKKDEES
+558 KKDEES
-565 NYKVSNKELEK
+565 PYKVSNKELEK
-576 QLKDKLAVS
+576 ALKDKLAAN
-585 KAAAKPVY
+585 KAAAKPIY
-593 TEEELAEIE
+593 TEEELAEIQ

>member
-1 MRARKESFN
+1 
-10 GFASSPPY
+10 
-18 EDGVPAHKLM
+18 M
-28 ELNYKNMIK
+28 ELNYKNMLK
-37 ALVSLEDEKNISEEV
+37 ALALVEDEKNISEEV
-52 VLDALKEAMA
+52 ILDALKEAMA

-86 IDLFQNYTVV
+86 IDLYQNYTVV
-96 PTDDDVEDDE
+96 ASDDDVEDDE
-106 LEIGLAEAKVFD
+106 LEIGLAEAKAYD

-160 YNEFIDK
+160 YNEYIDK
-167 KDEMLLGEVES
+167 KDDMVLGEVES

-183 VLVNLGKTTALMP
+183 VLVNHGKATALMP

-204 HLREG
+204 RLREG

-220 RETKGSQVLVSRA
+220 KETKGSQVLVSRA

-282 ACIGPKGQRVQR
+282 ACIGPKGQRVQK

-317 RNALAPAEVIAVL
+317 KNALAPASVIAVI
-330 PQSDGHNVLVI
+330 PQSDAHNLLVI
-341 VDEDQL
+341 VEEDQL

-384 DAMIAEAEA
+384 DALIEEAEA

-398 RRENLRRETA
+398 RRENLRRENQ
-408 RKVEEAK
+408 RKIEEAK
-415 AKAAE
+415 AKAEERIAE
-420 RLEAGMKK
+420 GHRK
-428 LEALGGKAEEEDN
+428 LEALGGKAEAED
-441 DYIPDEMMDTLDDNV
+441 DDFIPDEMMEGLDDRV
-456 YEEIDMTSDE
+456 YESIDLSTNE
-466 KEEETAPV
+466 EGKEEEPV
-474 AEPVEVEETPAEEEE
+474 MQEIEEVSETEEEPAVEVVE
-489 IIEPVE
+489 E
-495 ETEEVSE
+495 ETEEDTE
-502 EDEEDVIEEN
+502 EVFEET
-512 AMEKKPESRKHAN
+512 MEKKPESRKHAN

-551 TKFKKRF
+551 TKFRKKSR
-558 KKKDEES
+558 KKDEES
-565 NYKVSNKELEK
+565 PYKVSNKELEK
-576 QLKDKLAVS
+576 ALKDKLAAN
-585 KAAAKPVY
+585 KAAAKPIY

>member
-1 MRARKESFN
+1 
-10 GFASSPPY
+10 
-18 EDGVPAHKLM
+18 M
-28 ELNYKNMIK
+28 ELNYKNMLK
-37 ALVSLEDEKNISEEV
+37 ALALVEDEKNISEEV
-52 VLDALKEAMA
+52 ILDALKEAMA

-86 IDLFQNYTVV
+86 IDLYQNYTVV
-96 PTDDDVEDDE
+96 ASDDDVEDDE
-106 LEIGLAEAKVFD
+106 LEIGLAEAKAYD
-118 ANAEVGGIIR
+118 ANAQVGGIIR

-160 YNEFIDK
+160 YNEYIDK
-167 KDEMLLGEVES
+167 KDDMVLGEVES

-183 VLVNLGKTTALMP
+183 VLVNLGKATALMP

-204 HLREG
+204 RLREG

-220 RETKGSQVLVSRA
+220 KETKGSQVLVSRA

-317 RNALAPAEVIAVL
+317 KNALAPASVIAVI
-330 PQSDGHNVLVI
+330 PQNDAHNLLVI
-341 VDEDQL
+341 VEEDQL

-384 DAMIAEAEA
+384 DALIEEAEA

-398 RRENLRRETA
+398 RRENLRRENQ
-408 RKVEEAK
+408 RKIEEAK
-415 AKAAE
+415 AKAEERIAE
-420 RLEAGMKK
+420 GHRK
-428 LEALGGKAEEEDN
+428 LEALGGKAEAED
-441 DYIPDEMMDTLDDNV
+441 DDFIPDEMMEGLDDRV
-456 YEEIDMTSDE
+456 YESIDLSTNE
-466 KEEETAPV
+466 EGKEEEPV
-474 AEPVEVEETPAEEEE
+474 IQEIEEVSEIEEEPAVEVVE
-489 IIEPVE
+489 E
-495 ETEEVSE
+495 ETEEDTE
-502 EDEEDVIEEN
+502 EVFEET
-512 AMEKKPESRKHAN
+512 MEKKPESRKHAN

-551 TKFKKRF
+551 TKFRKKNR
-558 KKKDEES
+558 KKDEES
-565 NYKVSNKELEK
+565 PYKVSNKELEK
-576 QLKDKLAVS
+576 ALKDKLAAN
-585 KAAAKPVY
+585 KAAAKPIY
-593 TEEELAEIE
+593 TEEELAEIQ

>member
-1 MRARKESFN
+1 
-10 GFASSPPY
+10 
-18 EDGVPAHKLM
+18 M
-28 ELNYKNMIK
+28 ELNYKNMLK
-37 ALVSLEDEKNISEEV
+37 ALALVEDEKNISEEV
-52 VLDALKEAMA
+52 ILDALKEAMA

-86 IDLFQNYTVV
+86 IDLYQNYTVV
-96 PTDDDVEDDE
+96 ASDDDVEDDE
-106 LEIGLAEAKVFD
+106 LEIGLAEAKAYD
-118 ANAEVGGIIR
+118 ANAQVGGIIR
-128 RPVEMTEMSRA
+128 RPVEMTDMSRA

-160 YNEFIDK
+160 YNEYIDK
-167 KDEMLLGEVES
+167 KDDMVLGEVES
-178 VKDKF
+178 VKYKF
-183 VLVNLGKTTALMP
+183 VLVNLGKATALMP

-204 HLREG
+204 RLREG

-220 RETKGSQVLVSRA
+220 KETKGSQVLVSRA

-317 RNALAPAEVIAVL
+317 KNALAPASVIAVI
-330 PQSDGHNVLVI
+330 PQSDAHNLLVI
-341 VDEDQL
+341 VEEDQL

-384 DAMIAEAEA
+384 DALIEEAEA

-398 RRENLRRETA
+398 RRENLRRENQ
-408 RKVEEAK
+408 RKIEEAK
-415 AKAAE
+415 AKAEERIAE
-420 RLEAGMKK
+420 GHRK
-428 LEALGGKAEEEDN
+428 LEALGGKAEAED
-441 DYIPDEMMDTLDDNV
+441 DDFIPDEMMEGLDDRV
-456 YEEIDMTSDE
+456 YESIDLSTNE
-466 KEEETAPV
+466 EGKEEEPV
-474 AEPVEVEETPAEEEE
+474 IQEIEEVSETEEEPAVEVVE
-489 IIEPVE
+489 E
-495 ETEEVSE
+495 ETEEDTE
-502 EDEEDVIEEN
+502 EVFEET
-512 AMEKKPESRKHAN
+512 MEKKPESRKHAN

-551 TKFKKRF
+551 TKFRKKNR
-558 KKKDEES
+558 KKDEES
-565 NYKVSNKELEK
+565 PYKVSNKELEK
-576 QLKDKLAVS
+576 ALKDKLAAN
-585 KAAAKPVY
+585 KAAAKPIY
-593 TEEELAEIE
+593 TEEELAEIQ

>member
-1 MRARKESFN
+1 
-10 GFASSPPY
+10 
-18 EDGVPAHKLM
+18 M
-28 ELNYKNMIK
+28 ELNYKNMLK
-37 ALVSLEDEKNISEEV
+37 ALALVEDEKNISEEV
-52 VLDALKEAMA
+52 ILDALKEAMA

-86 IDLFQNYTVV
+86 IDLYQNYTVV
-96 PTDDDVEDDE
+96 ASDDDVEDDE
-106 LEIGLAEAKVFD
+106 LEIGLAEAKEYD

-160 YNEFIDK
+160 YNEYIDK
-167 KDEMLLGEVES
+167 KDDMVLGEVES

-183 VLVNLGKTTALMP
+183 VLVNLGKATALMP

-204 HLREG
+204 RLREG

-220 RETKGSQVLVSRA
+220 KETKGSQVLVSRA

-317 RNALAPAEVIAVL
+317 KNALAPASVIAVI
-330 PQSDGHNVLVI
+330 PQSDAHNLLVI
-341 VDEDQL
+341 VEEDQL

-384 DAMIAEAEA
+384 DALIEEAEA

-398 RRENLRRETA
+398 RRENLRRENQ
-408 RKVEEAK
+408 RKIEEAK
-415 AKAAE
+415 AKAEERIAE
-420 RLEAGMKK
+420 GHRK
-428 LEALGGKAEEEDN
+428 LEALGGKAEAED
-441 DYIPDEMMDTLDDNV
+441 DDFIPDEMMEGLDDRV
-456 YEEIDMTSDE
+456 YESIDLSANE
-466 KEEETAPV
+466 EGKEEEPV
-474 AEPVEVEETPAEEEE
+474 IQEIEEVSETEEELAVEVVE
-489 IIEPVE
+489 E
-495 ETEEVSE
+495 ETEEDTE
-502 EDEEDVIEEN
+502 EVFEET
-512 AMEKKPESRKHAN
+512 MEKKPESRKHAN

-551 TKFKKRF
+551 TKFRKKNR
-558 KKKDEES
+558 KKDEES
-565 NYKVSNKELEK
+565 PYKVSNKELEK
-576 QLKDKLAVS
+576 ALKDKLAAN
-585 KAAAKPVY
+585 KAAAKPIY
-593 TEEELAEIE
+593 TEEELAEIQ

>member
-1 MRARKESFN
+1 
-10 GFASSPPY
+10 
-18 EDGVPAHKLM
+18 M

-37 ALVSLEDEKNISEEV
+37 ALSLVEDEKNISEDV
-52 VLDALKEAMA
+52 ILDALKEAMA

-86 IDLFQNYTVV
+86 IDLFQNYVVV
-96 PTDDDVEDDE
+96 PSDDDVEDDE
-106 LEIGLAEAKVFD
+106 LEIGLAEAKEYDPDV
-118 ANAEVGGIIR
+118 EVGGTIR

-150 KIREAEKVSV
+150 KIREAEKVAV
-160 YNEFIDK
+160 YDEYIDK
-167 KDEMLLGEVES
+167 KDEMVLGEVES

-204 HLREG
+204 YLREG

-282 ACIGPKGQRVQR
+282 ACIGPKGQRVQK

-317 RNALAPAEVIAVL
+317 RNALAPAEVIAVI
-330 PQSDGHNVLVI
+330 PREDSHNLLVI
-341 VDEDQL
+341 VDESQL

-368 IDIKTRRD
+368 IDIKTKKD
-376 IEDMGMDY
+376 IEEMGLDY
-384 DAMIAEAEA
+384 DEMIASAEA

-398 RRENLRRETA
+398 RLENLRKENL

-415 AKAAE
+415 AQAEERIAA
-420 RLEAGMKK
+420 GVKK
-428 LEALGGKAEEEDN
+428 LEKLGSKADMEDEGFIPEEMQEV
-441 DYIPDEMMDTLDDNV
+441 LSDNV
-456 YEEIDMTSDE
+456 YNEMENSAD
-466 KEEETAPV
+466 KEETAESEQAEESAV
-474 AEPVEVEETPAEEEE
+474 EPVTKTEETPVSEESAELEESE
-489 IIEPVE
+489 E
-495 ETEEVSE
+495 ETEES
-502 EDEEDVIEEN
+502 
-512 AMEKKPESRKHAN
+512 AEKKAESRKHAN

-551 TKFKKRF
+551 TKFKKKF
-558 KKKDEES
+558 KKKDEE
-565 NYKVSNKELEK
+565 NPYKVSNKEIEK
-576 QLKDKLAVS
+576 QLKDKLAN
-585 KAAAKPVY
+585 KNANKPVY
-593 TEEELAEIE
+593 TDEELAEIE
-602 AQQEAEEER
+602 AQQEAEEQK

-620 EDFYD
+620 EDFYA

>member
-1 MRARKESFN
+1 
-10 GFASSPPY
+10 
-18 EDGVPAHKLM
+18 M
-28 ELNYKNMIK
+28 ELNYKNMLK
-37 ALVSLEDEKNISEEV
+37 ALALVEDEKNISEEV
-52 VLDALKEAMA
+52 ILDALKEAMA

-86 IDLFQNYTVV
+86 IDLYQNYTVV
-96 PTDDDVEDDE
+96 ASDDDVEDDE
-106 LEIGLAEAKVFD
+106 LEIGLAEAKAYD

-160 YNEFIDK
+160 YNEYIDK
-167 KDEMLLGEVES
+167 KDDMVLGEVES

-183 VLVNLGKTTALMP
+183 VLVNLGKATALMP

-204 HLREG
+204 RLREG

-220 RETKGSQVLVSRA
+220 KETKGSQVLVSRA

-317 RNALAPAEVIAVL
+317 KNALAPASVIAVI
-330 PQSDGHNVLVI
+330 PQSDAHNLLVI
-341 VDEDQL
+341 VEEDQL

-384 DAMIAEAEA
+384 DALIEEAEA

-398 RRENLRRETA
+398 RRENLRRENQ
-408 RKVEEAK
+408 RKIEEAK
-415 AKAAE
+415 AKAEERIAE
-420 RLEAGMKK
+420 GHRK
-428 LEALGGKAEEEDN
+428 LEALGGKAEAED
-441 DYIPDEMMDTLDDNV
+441 DDFIPDEMMEGLDDRL
-456 YEEIDMTSDE
+456 YESIDLSTNE
-466 KEEETAPV
+466 EGKEEEPV
-474 AEPVEVEETPAEEEE
+474 IQEIEEVSETEEEPAVEVVE
-489 IIEPVE
+489 E
-495 ETEEVSE
+495 ETEEDTE
-502 EDEEDVIEEN
+502 EVFEET
-512 AMEKKPESRKHAN
+512 MEKKPESRKHAN

-551 TKFKKRF
+551 TKFRKKNR
-558 KKKDEES
+558 KKDEES
-565 NYKVSNKELEK
+565 PYKVSNKELEK
-576 QLKDKLAVS
+576 ALKDKLAAN
-585 KAAAKPVY
+585 KAAAKPIY
-593 TEEELAEIE
+593 TEDELAEIQ

>member
-1 MRARKESFN
+1 
-10 GFASSPPY
+10 
-18 EDGVPAHKLM
+18 M
-28 ELNYKNMIK
+28 ELNYKNMLK
-37 ALVSLEDEKNISEEV
+37 ALALVEDEKNISEEV
-52 VLDALKEAMA
+52 ILDALKEAMA

-86 IDLFQNYTVV
+86 IDLYQNYTVV
-96 PTDDDVEDDE
+96 ASDDDVEDDE
-106 LEIGLAEAKVFD
+106 LEIGLAEAKAYD

-128 RPVEMTEMSRA
+128 RPVEMTDMSRA

-160 YNEFIDK
+160 YNEYIDK
-167 KDEMLLGEVES
+167 KDDMVLGEVES

-183 VLVNLGKTTALMP
+183 VLVNLGKATALMP

-204 HLREG
+204 RLREG

-220 RETKGSQVLVSRA
+220 KETKGSQVLVSRA

-317 RNALAPAEVIAVL
+317 KNALAPASVIAVI
-330 PQSDGHNVLVI
+330 PQSDAHNLLVI
-341 VDEDQL
+341 VEEDQL

-384 DAMIAEAEA
+384 DALIEEAEA

-398 RRENLRRETA
+398 RRENLRRENQ
-408 RKVEEAK
+408 RKIEEAK
-415 AKAAE
+415 AKAEERIAE
-420 RLEAGMKK
+420 GHRK
-428 LEALGGKAEEEDN
+428 LEALGGKAEAED
-441 DYIPDEMMDTLDDNV
+441 DDFIPDEMMEGLDDRV
-456 YEEIDMTSDE
+456 YESIDLSTNE
-466 KEEETAPV
+466 EGKEEEPV
-474 AEPVEVEETPAEEEE
+474 IQEIEEVSETEEEPAVEVVE
-489 IIEPVE
+489 E
-495 ETEEVSE
+495 ETEEDTE
-502 EDEEDVIEEN
+502 EVFEET
-512 AMEKKPESRKHAN
+512 MEKKPESRKHAN

-551 TKFKKRF
+551 TKFRKKNR
-558 KKKDEES
+558 KKDEES
-565 NYKVSNKELEK
+565 PYKVSNKELEK
-576 QLKDKLAVS
+576 ALKDKLAAN
-585 KAAAKPVY
+585 KAAAKPIY
-593 TEEELAEIE
+593 TEEELAEIQ

-611 EYDIDYDEY
+611 EYDIVYDEY

>member
-1 MRARKESFN
+1 
-10 GFASSPPY
+10 
-18 EDGVPAHKLM
+18 M
-28 ELNYKNMIK
+28 ELNYKNMLK
-37 ALVSLEDEKNISEEV
+37 ALALVEDEKNISEEV
-52 VLDALKEAMA
+52 ILDALKEAMA

-86 IDLFQNYTVV
+86 IDLYQNYTVV
-96 PTDDDVEDDE
+96 ASDDDVEDDE
-106 LEIGLAEAKVFD
+106 LEIGLSEAKAYD
-118 ANAEVGGIIR
+118 ANAQVGGIIR

-160 YNEFIDK
+160 YNEYIDK
-167 KDEMLLGEVES
+167 KDDMVLGEVES

-183 VLVNLGKTTALMP
+183 VLVNLGKATALMP

-204 HLREG
+204 RLREG

-220 RETKGSQVLVSRA
+220 KETKGSQVLVSRA

-317 RNALAPAEVIAVL
+317 KNALAPASVIAVI
-330 PQSDGHNVLVI
+330 PQSDAHNLLVI
-341 VDEDQL
+341 VEEDQL

-384 DAMIAEAEA
+384 DALIEEAEA

-398 RRENLRRETA
+398 RRENLRRENQ
-408 RKVEEAK
+408 RKIEEAK
-415 AKAAE
+415 AKAEERIAE
-420 RLEAGMKK
+420 GHRK
-428 LEALGGKAEEEDN
+428 LEALGGKAEAED
-441 DYIPDEMMDTLDDNV
+441 DDFIPDEMMEGLDDRV
-456 YEEIDMTSDE
+456 YESIDLSTNE
-466 KEEETAPV
+466 EGKEEEPV
-474 AEPVEVEETPAEEEE
+474 IQEIEEV
-489 IIEPVE
+489 I
-495 ETEEVSE
+495 ETEEEPAVEVVE
-502 EDEEDVIEEN
+502 EDTEEDTEEVFEET
-512 AMEKKPESRKHAN
+512 MEKKPESRKHAN

-551 TKFKKRF
+551 TKFRKKNR
-558 KKKDEES
+558 KKDEES
-565 NYKVSNKELEK
+565 PYKVSNKELEK
-576 QLKDKLAVS
+576 ALKDKLAAN
-585 KAAAKPVY
+585 KAAAKPIY
-593 TEEELAEIE
+593 TEEELAEIQ

>member
-1 MRARKESFN
+1 
-10 GFASSPPY
+10 
-18 EDGVPAHKLM
+18 M
-28 ELNYKNMIK
+28 ELNYKNMLK
-37 ALVSLEDEKNISEEV
+37 ALALVEDEKNISEEV
-52 VLDALKEAMA
+52 ILDALKEAMA

-86 IDLFQNYTVV
+86 IDLYQNYTVV
-96 PTDDDVEDDE
+96 ASDDDVEDDE
-106 LEIGLAEAKVFD
+106 LEIGLAEAKAYD
-118 ANAEVGGIIR
+118 ANAQVGGIIR
-128 RPVEMTEMSRA
+128 RPVEMTDMSRA

-160 YNEFIDK
+160 YNEYIDK
-167 KDEMLLGEVES
+167 KDDMVLGEVES

-183 VLVNLGKTTALMP
+183 VLVNLGKATALMP

-204 HLREG
+204 RLREG

-220 RETKGSQVLVSRA
+220 KETKGSQVLVSRA

-317 RNALAPAEVIAVL
+317 KNALAPASVIAVI
-330 PQSDGHNVLVI
+330 PQSDAHNLLVI
-341 VDEDQL
+341 VEEDQL

-384 DAMIAEAEA
+384 DALIEEAEA

-398 RRENLRRETA
+398 RRENLRRENQ
-408 RKVEEAK
+408 RKIEEAK
-415 AKAAE
+415 AKAEERIAE
-420 RLEAGMKK
+420 GHRK
-428 LEALGGKAEEEDN
+428 LEALGGKAMAED
-441 DYIPDEMMDTLDDNV
+441 DDFIPDEMMEGLDDRV
-456 YEEIDMTSDE
+456 YESIDLSANE
-466 KEEETAPV
+466 EGKEEEPV
-474 AEPVEVEETPAEEEE
+474 IQEIEEVSETEEEPAVEVVE
-489 IIEPVE
+489 E
-495 ETEEVSE
+495 ETEEDTE
-502 EDEEDVIEEN
+502 EVFEET
-512 AMEKKPESRKHAN
+512 MEKKPESRKHAN

-551 TKFKKRF
+551 TKFRKKNR
-558 KKKDEES
+558 KKDEES
-565 NYKVSNKELEK
+565 PYKVSNKELEK
-576 QLKDKLAVS
+576 ALKDKLAAN
-585 KAAAKPVY
+585 KAAAKPIY
-593 TEEELAEIE
+593 TEEELAEIQ

>member
-1 MRARKESFN
+1 
-10 GFASSPPY
+10 
-18 EDGVPAHKLM
+18 M
-28 ELNYKNMIK
+28 ELNYKNMLK
-37 ALVSLEDEKNISEEV
+37 ALALVEDEKNIFEEV
-52 VLDALKEAMA
+52 ILDALKEAMA

-86 IDLFQNYTVV
+86 IDLYQNYTVV
-96 PTDDDVEDDE
+96 ASDDDVEDDE
-106 LEIGLAEAKVFD
+106 LEIGLAEAKAYD
-118 ANAEVGGIIR
+118 ANAQVGGIIR

-160 YNEFIDK
+160 YNEYIDK
-167 KDEMLLGEVES
+167 KDDMVLGEVES

-183 VLVNLGKTTALMP
+183 VLVNLGKATALMP

-204 HLREG
+204 RLREG

-220 RETKGSQVLVSRA
+220 KETKGSQVLVSRA

-317 RNALAPAEVIAVL
+317 KNALAPASVIAVI
-330 PQSDGHNVLVI
+330 PQSDAHNLLVI
-341 VDEDQL
+341 VEEDQL

-384 DAMIAEAEA
+384 DALIEEAEA

-398 RRENLRRETA
+398 RRENLRRENQ
-408 RKVEEAK
+408 RKIEEAK
-415 AKAAE
+415 AKAEERIAE
-420 RLEAGMKK
+420 GHRK
-428 LEALGGKAEEEDN
+428 LEALGGKAEAED
-441 DYIPDEMMDTLDDNV
+441 DDFIPDEMMEGLDDRV
-456 YEEIDMTSDE
+456 YESIDLSANE
-466 KEEETAPV
+466 EGKEEEPV
-474 AEPVEVEETPAEEEE
+474 IQEIEEVSETEEEPAVEVVE
-489 IIEPVE
+489 E
-495 ETEEVSE
+495 ETEEDTE
-502 EDEEDVIEEN
+502 EVFEET
-512 AMEKKPESRKHAN
+512 MEKKPESRKHAN

-551 TKFKKRF
+551 TKFRKKNR
-558 KKKDEES
+558 KKDEES
-565 NYKVSNKELEK
+565 PYKVSNKELEK
-576 QLKDKLAVS
+576 ALKDKLAAN
-585 KAAAKPVY
+585 KAAAKPIY
-593 TEEELAEIE
+593 TEEELAEIQ

>member
-1 MRARKESFN
+1 
-10 GFASSPPY
+10 
-18 EDGVPAHKLM
+18 
-28 ELNYKNMIK
+28 MIK
-37 ALVSLEDEKNISEEV
+37 ALALVEDEKNISEEV
-52 VLDALKEAMA
+52 ILDALKEAMA

-86 IDLFQNYTVV
+86 IDLYQNYTVV
-96 PTDDDVEDDE
+96 ASDDDVEDDE
-106 LEIGLAEAKVFD
+106 LEIGLAEAKEYD
-118 ANAEVGGIIR
+118 SNAEVGGTIR

-160 YNEFIDK
+160 YNEYIDK
-167 KDEMLLGEVES
+167 KDDMVLGEVES

-183 VLVNLGKTTALMP
+183 ILVNLGKTTALMP

-204 HLREG
+204 RMYEG

-241 FEKEVPEIYDGTVEI
+241 FEKEVPEIYEGTVEI

-294 IIEELKGE
+294 VIEELKGE

-317 RNALAPAEVIAVL
+317 KNALAPAEVIAVI
-330 PQSDGHNVLVI
+330 PQNDAHNLLVI

-398 RRENLRRETA
+398 RLENLRRENA

-415 AKAAE
+415 AKAEE
-420 RLEAGMKK
+420 RIAAGHRK
-428 LEALGGKAEEEDN
+428 LEALGGKAMAVD
-441 DYIPDEMMDTLDDNV
+441 DDFIPDERMEGLDDRV
-456 YEEIDMTSDE
+456 YASIDMAAAESEAEEDTPVQEIPS
-466 KEEETAPV
+466 EETY
-474 AEPVEVEETPAEEEE
+474 EPVETVIEPEE
-489 IIEPVE
+489 IEE
-495 ETEEVSE
+495 ETEENE
-502 EDEEDVIEEN
+502 EEIVEEV
-512 AMEKKPESRKHAN
+512 MEKKQESRKHAN

-539 EKLADTSKPKQD
+539 EKLADSSKPKQD
-551 TKFKKRF
+551 TKFKKK
-558 KKKDEES
+558 KKKDEETS
-565 NYKVSNKELEK
+565 YKVSNKELEK
-576 QLKDKLAVS
+576 QLKEKLAVS
-585 KAAAKPVY
+585 KAAAKPIY

>member
-1 MRARKESFN
+1 
-10 GFASSPPY
+10 
-18 EDGVPAHKLM
+18 M
-28 ELNYKNMIK
+28 ELNYKNMLK
-37 ALVSLEDEKNISEEV
+37 ALALVEDEKNISEEV
-52 VLDALKEAMA
+52 ILDALKEAMA

-86 IDLFQNYTVV
+86 IDLYQNYTVV
-96 PTDDDVEDDE
+96 ASDDDVEDDE
-106 LEIGLAEAKVFD
+106 LEIGLAEAKAYD
-118 ANAEVGGIIR
+118 ANAQVGGIIR

-160 YNEFIDK
+160 YNEYIDK
-167 KDEMLLGEVES
+167 KDDMVLGEVES

-183 VLVNLGKTTALMP
+183 VLVNLGKATALMP

-204 HLREG
+204 RLREG

-220 RETKGSQVLVSRA
+220 KETKGSQVLVSRA

-317 RNALAPAEVIAVL
+317 KNALAPASVIAVI
-330 PQSDGHNVLVI
+330 PQSDAHNLLVI
-341 VDEDQL
+341 VEEDQL

-384 DAMIAEAEA
+384 DALIEEAEA

-398 RRENLRRETA
+398 RRENLRRENQ
-408 RKVEEAK
+408 RKIEEAK
-415 AKAAE
+415 AKAEERIAE
-420 RLEAGMKK
+420 GHRK
-428 LEALGGKAEEEDN
+428 LEALGGKAEAED
-441 DYIPDEMMDTLDDNV
+441 DDFIPDEMMEGLDDRV
-456 YEEIDMTSDE
+456 YESIDLSTNE
-466 KEEETAPV
+466 EGKEEEPV
-474 AEPVEVEETPAEEEE
+474 IQE
-489 IIEPVE
+489 I
-495 ETEEVSE
+495 EEVSE
-502 EDEEDVIEEN
+502 TEEEPAVEVVEEDTEEDTEEVFEET
-512 AMEKKPESRKHAN
+512 MEKKPESRKHAN

-551 TKFKKRF
+551 TKFRKKNR
-558 KKKDEES
+558 KKDEES
-565 NYKVSNKELEK
+565 PYKVSNKELEK
-576 QLKDKLAVS
+576 ALKDKLAAN
-585 KAAAKPVY
+585 KAAAKPIY
-593 TEEELAEIE
+593 TEEELAEIQ

>member
-1 MRARKESFN
+1 
-10 GFASSPPY
+10 
-18 EDGVPAHKLM
+18 M
-28 ELNYKNMIK
+28 ELNYKNMLK
-37 ALVSLEDEKNISEEV
+37 ALALVEDEKNISEEV
-52 VLDALKEAMA
+52 ILDALKEAMA

-86 IDLFQNYTVV
+86 IDLYQNYTVV
-96 PTDDDVEDDE
+96 ASDDDVEDDE
-106 LEIGLAEAKVFD
+106 LEIGLAEAKAYD
-118 ANAEVGGIIR
+118 ANAQVGGIIR
-128 RPVEMTEMSRA
+128 RPVEMTDMSRA

-160 YNEFIDK
+160 YNEYIDK
-167 KDEMLLGEVES
+167 KDDMVLGEVES

-183 VLVNLGKTTALMP
+183 VLVNLGKATALMP

-204 HLREG
+204 RLREG

-220 RETKGSQVLVSRA
+220 KETKGSQVLVSRA

-317 RNALAPAEVIAVL
+317 KNALAPASVIAVI
-330 PQSDGHNVLVI
+330 PQSDAHNLLVI
-341 VDEDQL
+341 VEEDQL

-384 DAMIAEAEA
+384 DALIEEAEA

-398 RRENLRRETA
+398 RRENLRRENQ
-408 RKVEEAK
+408 RKIEEAK
-415 AKAAE
+415 AKAEERIAE
-420 RLEAGMKK
+420 GHRK
-428 LEALGGKAEEEDN
+428 LEALGGKAEAED
-441 DYIPDEMMDTLDDNV
+441 DDFIPDEMMEGLDDRV
-456 YEEIDMTSDE
+456 YESIDLSANE
-466 KEEETAPV
+466 EGKEEEPV
-474 AEPVEVEETPAEEEE
+474 IQEIEEVSETEEEPAVEVVE
-489 IIEPVE
+489 E
-495 ETEEVSE
+495 ETEEDTE
-502 EDEEDVIEEN
+502 EVFEET
-512 AMEKKPESRKHAN
+512 MEKKPESRKHAN

-539 EKLADTSKPKQD
+539 EKLADTSKPKQY
-551 TKFKKRF
+551 TKFRKKNR
-558 KKKDEES
+558 KKDEES
-565 NYKVSNKELEK
+565 PYKVSNKELEK
-576 QLKDKLAVS
+576 ALKDKLAAN
-585 KAAAKPVY
+585 KAAAKPIY
-593 TEEELAEIE
+593 TEEELAEIQ

>member
-1 MRARKESFN
+1 
-10 GFASSPPY
+10 
-18 EDGVPAHKLM
+18 M
-28 ELNYKNMIK
+28 ELNYKNMLK
-37 ALVSLEDEKNISEEV
+37 ALALVEDEKNISEEV
-52 VLDALKEAMA
+52 ILDALKEAMA

-86 IDLFQNYTVV
+86 IDLYQNYTVV
-96 PTDDDVEDDE
+96 ASDDDVEDDE
-106 LEIGLAEAKVFD
+106 LEIGLAEAKAYD
-118 ANAEVGGIIR
+118 ANAQVGGIIR

-160 YNEFIDK
+160 YNEYIDK
-167 KDEMLLGEVES
+167 KDDMVLGEVES

-183 VLVNLGKTTALMP
+183 VLVNLGKATALMP

-204 HLREG
+204 RLREG

-220 RETKGSQVLVSRA
+220 KETKGSQVLVSRA

-317 RNALAPAEVIAVL
+317 KNALAPASVIAVI
-330 PQSDGHNVLVI
+330 PQSDAHNLLVI
-341 VDEDQL
+341 VEEDQL

-384 DAMIAEAEA
+384 DALIEEAEA

-398 RRENLRRETA
+398 RRENLRRENQ
-408 RKVEEAK
+408 RKIEEAK
-415 AKAAE
+415 AKAEERIAE
-420 RLEAGMKK
+420 GHRK
-428 LEALGGKAEEEDN
+428 LEALGGKAEAED
-441 DYIPDEMMDTLDDNV
+441 DDFIPDEMMEGLDDRV
-456 YEEIDMTSDE
+456 YESIDLSTNE
-466 KEEETAPV
+466 EGKEEEPV
-474 AEPVEVEETPAEEEE
+474 IQEIEEVIETEEEPAVEVVE
-489 IIEPVE
+489 E
-495 ETEEVSE
+495 ETEEDTE
-502 EDEEDVIEEN
+502 EVFEET
-512 AMEKKPESRKHAN
+512 MEKKPESRKHAN

-551 TKFKKRF
+551 TKFRKKNR
-558 KKKDEES
+558 KKDEES
-565 NYKVSNKELEK
+565 PYKVSNKELEK
-576 QLKDKLAVS
+576 ALKDKLAAN
-585 KAAAKPVY
+585 KAAAKPIY

>member
-1 MRARKESFN
+1 
-10 GFASSPPY
+10 
-18 EDGVPAHKLM
+18 M
-28 ELNYKNMIK
+28 ELNYKNMLK
-37 ALVSLEDEKNISEEV
+37 ALALVEDEKNISEEV
-52 VLDALKEAMA
+52 ILDALKEAMA

-86 IDLFQNYTVV
+86 IDLYQNYTVV
-96 PTDDDVEDDE
+96 ASDDDVEDDE
-106 LEIGLAEAKVFD
+106 LEIGLAEAKAYD
-118 ANAEVGGIIR
+118 ANAQVGGIIR

-160 YNEFIDK
+160 YNEYIDK
-167 KDEMLLGEVES
+167 KDDMVLGEVES

-183 VLVNLGKTTALMP
+183 VLVNLGKATALMP

-204 HLREG
+204 RLREG

-220 RETKGSQVLVSRA
+220 KETKGSQVLVSRA

-317 RNALAPAEVIAVL
+317 KNALAPASVIAVI
-330 PQSDGHNVLVI
+330 PQSDAHNLLVI
-341 VDEDQL
+341 VEEDQL

-384 DAMIAEAEA
+384 DALIEEAEA

-398 RRENLRRETA
+398 RRENLRRENQ
-408 RKVEEAK
+408 RKIEEAK
-415 AKAAE
+415 AKAEERIAE
-420 RLEAGMKK
+420 GHRK
-428 LEALGGKAEEEDN
+428 LEALGGKAEAED
-441 DYIPDEMMDTLDDNV
+441 DDFIPDEMMEGLDDRV
-456 YEEIDMTSDE
+456 YESIDLSTNE
-466 KEEETAPV
+466 EGKEEEPV
-474 AEPVEVEETPAEEEE
+474 IQEIEEVSETEEEPAVEVVE
-489 IIEPVE
+489 E
-495 ETEEVSE
+495 ETEEDTE
-502 EDEEDVIEEN
+502 EVFEET
-512 AMEKKPESRKHAN
+512 MEKKPESRKHAN
-525 LEEMAANNTYVSRF
+525 LEEMADNNTYVSRF

-551 TKFKKRF
+551 TKFRKKNR
-558 KKKDEES
+558 KKDEES
-565 NYKVSNKELEK
+565 PYKVSNKELEK
-576 QLKDKLAVS
+576 ALKDKLAAN
-585 KAAAKPVY
+585 KAAAKPIY
-593 TEEELAEIE
+593 TEEELAEIQ

>member
-1 MRARKESFN
+1 
-10 GFASSPPY
+10 
-18 EDGVPAHKLM
+18 M
-28 ELNYKNMIK
+28 ELNYKNMLK
-37 ALVSLEDEKNISEEV
+37 ALALVEDEKNISEEV
-52 VLDALKEAMA
+52 ILDALKEAMA

-86 IDLFQNYTVV
+86 IDLYQNYTVV
-96 PTDDDVEDDE
+96 ASDDDVEDDE
-106 LEIGLAEAKVFD
+106 LEIGLAEAKAYD
-118 ANAEVGGIIR
+118 ANAQVGGIIR

-160 YNEFIDK
+160 YNEYIDK
-167 KDEMLLGEVES
+167 KDDMVLGEVES

-183 VLVNLGKTTALMP
+183 VLVNLGKATALMP

-204 HLREG
+204 RLREG

-220 RETKGSQVLVSRA
+220 KETKGSQVLVSRA

-317 RNALAPAEVIAVL
+317 KNALAPASVIAVI
-330 PQSDGHNVLVI
+330 PQSDAHNLLVI
-341 VDEDQL
+341 VEEDQL

-384 DAMIAEAEA
+384 DALIEEAEA

-398 RRENLRRETA
+398 RRENLRRENQ
-408 RKVEEAK
+408 RKIEEAK
-415 AKAAE
+415 AKAEERIAE
-420 RLEAGMKK
+420 GHRK
-428 LEALGGKAEEEDN
+428 LEALGGKAEAED
-441 DYIPDEMMDTLDDNV
+441 DDFIPDEMMEGLDDRL
-456 YEEIDMTSDE
+456 YESIDLSTNE
-466 KEEETAPV
+466 EGKEEEPV
-474 AEPVEVEETPAEEEE
+474 IQEIEEVSETEEEPAVEVVE
-489 IIEPVE
+489 E
-495 ETEEVSE
+495 ETEEDTE
-502 EDEEDVIEEN
+502 EVFEET
-512 AMEKKPESRKHAN
+512 MEKKPESRKHAN

-551 TKFKKRF
+551 TKFRKKNR
-558 KKKDEES
+558 KKDEES
-565 NYKVSNKELEK
+565 PYKVSNKELEK
-576 QLKDKLAVS
+576 ALKDKLAAN
-585 KAAAKPVY
+585 KAAAKPIY
-593 TEEELAEIE
+593 TEEELAEIQ

>member
-1 MRARKESFN
+1 
-10 GFASSPPY
+10 
-18 EDGVPAHKLM
+18 M
-28 ELNYKNMIK
+28 ELNYKNMLK
-37 ALVSLEDEKNISEEV
+37 ALALVEDEKNISEEV
-52 VLDALKEAMA
+52 ILDALKEAMA

-86 IDLFQNYTVV
+86 IDLYQNYTVV
-96 PTDDDVEDDE
+96 ASDDDVEDDE
-106 LEIGLAEAKVFD
+106 LEIGLSEAKAYD
-118 ANAEVGGIIR
+118 ANAQVGGIIR

-160 YNEFIDK
+160 YNEYIDK
-167 KDEMLLGEVES
+167 KDDMVLGEVES

-183 VLVNLGKTTALMP
+183 VLVNLGKATALMP

-204 HLREG
+204 RLREG

-220 RETKGSQVLVSRA
+220 KETKGSQVLVSRA

-317 RNALAPAEVIAVL
+317 KNALAPASVIAVI
-330 PQSDGHNVLVI
+330 PQSDAHNLLVI
-341 VDEDQL
+341 VEEDQL

-384 DAMIAEAEA
+384 DALIEEAEA

-398 RRENLRRETA
+398 RRENLRRENQ
-408 RKVEEAK
+408 RKIEEAK
-415 AKAAE
+415 AKAEERIAE
-420 RLEAGMKK
+420 GHRK
-428 LEALGGKAEEEDN
+428 LEALGGKAEAED
-441 DYIPDEMMDTLDDNV
+441 DDFIPDEMMEGLDDRV
-456 YEEIDMTSDE
+456 YESIDLSTNE
-466 KEEETAPV
+466 EGKEEEPV
-474 AEPVEVEETPAEEEE
+474 IQEIEEVSETEEEPAVEVVE
-489 IIEPVE
+489 E
-495 ETEEVSE
+495 ETEEDTE
-502 EDEEDVIEEN
+502 EVFEET
-512 AMEKKPESRKHAN
+512 MEKKPESRKHAN

-551 TKFKKRF
+551 TKFRKKNR
-558 KKKDEES
+558 KKDEES
-565 NYKVSNKELEK
+565 PYKVSNKELEK
-576 QLKDKLAVS
+576 ALKDKLAAN
-585 KAAAKPVY
+585 KAAAKPIY